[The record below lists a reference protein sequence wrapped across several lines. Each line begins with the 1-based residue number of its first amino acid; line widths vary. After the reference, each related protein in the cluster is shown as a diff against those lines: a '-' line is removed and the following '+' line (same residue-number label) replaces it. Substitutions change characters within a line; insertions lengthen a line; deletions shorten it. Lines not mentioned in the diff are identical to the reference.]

1 MNLRGLISVCCVLF
15 TFTVIQSGCTQEQ
28 NHNVTTHSA
37 AGIGLAESSLQLDN
51 PVIIYLNENDIHSEN
66 RFLYD
71 VNWELRQPRDLSL
84 SMVTTTA
91 LSRAL
96 YVDIFYS
103 CGNFNDNERVV
114 PQNKVF
120 EDQVELSCLD
130 VLNTRMEAVTEDTI
144 AVYQFE
150 IDIPFLNSLSE

>member
-1 MNLRGLISVCCVLF
+1 MNLRDLISVCCVLL
-15 TFTVIQSGCTQEQ
+15 TFTVIHSGCTQKQ
-28 NHNVTTHSA
+28 NRNIATHSA
-37 AGIGLAESSLQLDN
+37 AGIGLAESSLQFNN
-51 PVIIYLNENDIHSEN
+51 PVIIYLDESDIHSEN

-84 SMVTTTA
+84 STVTTTA
-91 LSRAL
+91 QSRAL

-103 CGNFNDNERVV
+103 CGDFNENERLV
-114 PQNKVF
+114 PQNNYF

-130 VLNTRMEAVTEDTI
+130 VLDARMEAVTEDTI

-150 IDIPFLNSLSE
+150 IDIPFLNSLSD